1 MRSDVSMKP
10 FLKQLTEL
18 ELNVLMKETL
28 DVNFLTSA
36 TTTTMT
42 TTTMTTTTN
51 EILFAIQRILQ
62 RQATPLALAERFLIN
77 PV

>member
-1 MRSDVSMKP
+1 MKP
-10 FLKQLTEL
+10 FLKQLTEP

-36 TTTTMT
+36 TTTTMTTTTMT

>member
-1 MRSDVSMKP
+1 MKP

-42 TTTMTTTTN
+42 TTTN
-51 EILFAIQRILQ
+51 EIFFAIQRILQ

>member
-28 DVNFLTSA
+28 DVNFLMSA

>member
-1 MRSDVSMKP
+1 MKP